1 MNFEQG
7 MWVIGAGKMGSA
19 LAKKGRQAKM
29 GVKLISRPDYDMT
42 QKEEVERFFDSVNQL
57 PSVIVNTIGMLHDAE
72 HTPEKSLAAFKADW
86 FYESLR
92 VNALPVI
99 WMAQCLSK
107 KLSKHNEF
115 IFIILS
121 ARVSSLSD
129 NHLGGWYSYR
139 ASKCALNMFIKNI
152 SIEWSWRFPK
162 TAICGY
168 HPGTVETPL
177 SEPFKKKVNPEKLFS
192 PEKAA
197 GDLLIQIQKTTP
209 AMSGDL
215 FDWQGER
222 IEF

>member
-129 NHLGGWYSYR
+129 NHLGVGIAIAP
-139 ASKCALNMFIKNI
+139 ASARSICSLKISVLNGLGVFLKPP
-152 SIEWSWRFPK
+152 FV
-162 TAICGY
+162 AIILVPLR
-168 HPGTVETPL
+168 HP
-177 SEPFKKKVNPEKLFS
+177 
-192 PEKAA
+192 
-197 GDLLIQIQKTTP
+197 
-209 AMSGDL
+209 
-215 FDWQGER
+215 
-222 IEF
+222 

>member
-107 KLSKHNEF
+107 KLSKTMNSFLSSSLRECPAF
-115 IFIILS
+115 QIITWGVGIAIAPASARSICSLKISVLNGLGVFLKPPFVAIILVPL
-121 ARVSSLSD
+121 R
-129 NHLGGWYSYR
+129 
-139 ASKCALNMFIKNI
+139 
-152 SIEWSWRFPK
+152 
-162 TAICGY
+162 
-168 HPGTVETPL
+168 HP
-177 SEPFKKKVNPEKLFS
+177 
-192 PEKAA
+192 
-197 GDLLIQIQKTTP
+197 
-209 AMSGDL
+209 
-215 FDWQGER
+215 
-222 IEF
+222 